1 MTFAMQSNP
10 HIINKRTTR
19 SIMLELSGV
28 IGVVALA
35 SIIYNFVARGSYY
48 GLSALLIIFLA
59 VLFSS
64 LCDALYALPIL
75 CDKKEK
81 DIKVKLKNW
90 GIKILDS
97 YGYVSGLIFALLLPV
112 GASWYVVLVGSVI
125 GTLIA
130 KSLFGG
136 FGKNV
141 FNPAIAGRVFVQVC
155 FPSALTVNLDP
166 ELGSIQTGSTFLFD
180 VASKG
185 WLTTEYNVSLGDMFL
200 GNYSAAL
207 GETFGLILILALVY
221 LIVRDIIDWR
231 ISVTYLVTLFVI
243 SLLAALCGGLGAN
256 SFEFALRMILGGGA
270 LFGAVIC
277 YTDPVTSPT
286 SRCGK
291 IIFAL
296 GGAILTAMIRFQAA
310 AIEGVAFSILLMNM
324 LTPLIDKLLVSK
336 QNKKL
341 VVKAAVIGGIALVG
355 IAFGCVYG
363 ATHNINANEPTTHHQ
378 EVRKDVKVI
387 SNSIVTL
394 ELEGEIL

>member
-64 LCDALYALPIL
+64 ICDALYALPIL

-155 FPSALTVNLDP
+155 FPAALTVNLDP

-185 WLTTEYNVSLGDMFL
+185 WFTTEYNVSLGDMFL

-231 ISVTYLVTLFVI
+231 ISVTYLVT
-243 SLLAALCGGLGAN
+243 

-270 LFGAVIC
+270 LFGAVFC